1 MKYKV
6 VPLSVSPRKF
16 CNSVQSPPE
25 GYKKQQTEEGCLK
38 SRFKR
43 VSKSVLVLL
52 FSQLL
57 VFFHFTHS
65 VDAFSRQQDT
75 FDIIYILS
83 NDLERVLDYEEELE
97 TILGPE
103 IRKKLK
109 IVGKKRQYA
118 IIYDGNDSAGTVT
131 KTLVKHGELLR
142 QAGFDEAWATKEQ
155 DFHSLYNVSYGLG
168 RNLDDLIKK
177 YKIIYSLLGRDVRK
191 NLFIEKTDYGNY
203 TLIYRRTGGK
213 ASTARIAR
221 IHGKLLRKKR
231 IRASV
236 SKENNNT
243 IVYGES
249 SLINDKGDPSTIVG
263 RKRSSRKKMENK
275 PPAVAI
281 KKREKK
287 GSSHVSRK
295 KTYTKFTSSKTRFEQ
310 TIESYIGS
318 LRRKGKIAKDESTG
332 WMVFDLARDESL
344 VDINANQVF
353 QAASMIK
360 PFVALAFFH
369 EVKKGKFK
377 YGPKSRRKLEASIQR
392 SNNAATN
399 WVMKQVGGPRAC
411 EKILKKYYGHIF
423 RKTQITE
430 YIPANGRT
438 YKNRVIPSDYVR
450 FLRSLWNKELPYGKE
465 LRRLMALPGR
475 DRLYHGTSIPQG
487 TLVYNKTGSTA
498 HLCGDMGILVPKTK
512 NGKRYPYV
520 IVGIIERRSR
530 PADYG
535 RWMASRGNVI
545 RQVSTMVYKEMKRE
559 HKLL

>member
-1 MKYKV
+1 MKYTAL
-6 VPLSVSPRKF
+6 PFRRSLF
-16 CNSVQSPPE
+16 
-25 GYKKQQTEEGCLK
+25 
-38 SRFKR
+38 F
-43 VSKSVLVLL
+43 VLL
-52 FSQLL
+52 FQVLLFPQLIPSEA
-57 VFFHFTHS
+57 VSATKDS
-65 VDAFSRQQDT
+65 

-83 NDLERVLDYEEELE
+83 KDLERVLDYEEELE
-97 TILGPE
+97 TVFGPE

-109 IVGKKRQYA
+109 IVGKGNQYA
-118 IIYDGNDSAGTVT
+118 IIYDGNDSARTVT
-131 KTLVKHGELLR
+131 KTLVEHGELLR

-168 RNLDDLIKK
+168 PNLDDLIKR
-177 YKIIYSLLGRDVRK
+177 YKKIYYYLGKEVRK

-203 TLIYRRTGGK
+203 TLIYRRTGSK
-213 ASTARIAR
+213 LSTTRVAKK
-221 IHGKLLRKKR
+221 HGKLLRKKR
-231 IRASV
+231 IRTSV

-263 RKRSSRKKMENK
+263 
-275 PPAVAI
+275 
-281 KKREKK
+281 KK
-287 GSSHVSRK
+287 GSSRQRRVTAPPKIAAVKEVEK
-295 KTYTKFTSSKTRFEQ
+295 KQIEKSPKTKSYVPFTSSKTRFEQ
-310 TIESYIGS
+310 TIESYIGG

-332 WMVFDLARDESL
+332 WMVFDLASDESI
-344 VDINANQVF
+344 VDINANQPF

-369 EVKKGKFK
+369 EVKNGKYK
-377 YGPKSRRKLEASIQR
+377 YGPKSRRKMEAMIQR
-392 SNNAATN
+392 SSNSATN
-399 WVMKQVGGPRAC
+399 WVMRQVGGPASC
-411 EKILKKYYGHIF
+411 AKILKKHYRHIF
-423 RKTQITE
+423 KKTLITE

-438 YKNRVIPSDYVR
+438 YKNKAMPSDYVR
-450 FLRSLWNKELPYGKE
+450 FLRALWNKELPYGKE

-475 DRLYHGTSIPQG
+475 DRLYHGTPIPQG

-498 HLCGDMGILVPKTK
+498 HLCGDMGILVPRTK

-520 IVGIIERRSR
+520 VVGIIERRSR

-535 RWMASRGNVI
+535 RWMASRSKVI

>member
-6 VPLSVSPRKF
+6 VPFSKF
-16 CNSVQSPPE
+16 V
-25 GYKKQQTEEGCLK
+25 
-38 SRFKR
+38 FI
-43 VSKSVLVLL
+43 LL
-52 FSQLL
+52 YSQLL
-57 VFFHFTHS
+57 VFSQFILP
-65 VDAFSRQQDT
+65 VDVFSSQQDT

-83 NDLERVLDYEEELE
+83 SDLGRVLDYKEELE
-97 TILGPE
+97 TVLDPE
-103 IRKKLK
+103 IRKKLR
-109 IVGKKRQYA
+109 IVGKNKQYA
-118 IIYDGNDSAGTVT
+118 IIYDCNDSAGTVT
-131 KTLVKHGELLR
+131 KTLVEHGELLR

-155 DFHSLYNVSYGLG
+155 GFHSLYNVSYGLG
-168 RNLDDLIKK
+168 PNLDALIKR
-177 YKIIYSLLGRDVRK
+177 YKKIYSFLGKEVRK

-231 IRASV
+231 IKTSV
-236 SKENNNT
+236 SRENNNT

-263 RKRSSRKKMENK
+263 KTAFSHRKTASPPPKVAARNVVKKV
-275 PPAVAI
+275 PRPAP
-281 KKREKK
+281 K
-287 GSSHVSRK
+287 K

-310 TIESYIGS
+310 RIEAYIGG
-318 LRRKGKIAKDESTG
+318 LRRKGKISKDESTG
-332 WMVFDLARDESL
+332 WMVFDLESDESL

-369 EVKKGKFK
+369 EVKKGRFK
-377 YGPKSRRKLEASIQR
+377 YGPRSRRKLEAMIQR
-392 SNNAATN
+392 SNNSATN
-399 WVMKQVGGPRAC
+399 WVMRQVGGPRAC
-411 EKILKKYYGHIF
+411 EKILKKYYRHIF
-423 RKTQITE
+423 KKTQITE

-487 TLVYNKTGSTA
+487 TLVYNKTGTTA
-498 HLCGDMGILVPKTK
+498 HLCGDMGILVPKTR

-520 IVGIIERRSR
+520 LVGIIERKSR

-535 RWMASRGNVI
+535 RWMSSRGNVI